1 MWKDW
6 FLLKREKG
14 NLRLHIF
21 RSWYVV
27 PSFGKMS
34 TNLLQPSLQCN
45 LHVRC
50 CLEHQGCILITILSF
65 YLPHC
70 CQCLWTKADLPKLSF
85 ADNKAFKLLSPIA
98 YENQIWRLIIFL
110 QILHAH
116 QLFLGELLC
125 SNTFLNIVF
134 IFCLAWNCGNGVFSI
149 ELLR

>member
-14 NLRLHIF
+14 NLCLHIF

-27 PSFGKMS
+27 PSFGKIS
-34 TNLLQPSLQCN
+34 TNLLQPRLQCN

-85 ADNKAFKLLSPIA
+85 AFTNSLWKSDMEVNYFLKNPSCTPTFSGGTSMQQHIFKYCFHLLLSM
-98 YENQIWRLIIFL
+98 
-110 QILHAH
+110 
-116 QLFLGELLC
+116 ELWKQSVLYW
-125 SNTFLNIVF
+125 TTEIT
-134 IFCLAWNCGNGVFSI
+134 
-149 ELLR
+149 